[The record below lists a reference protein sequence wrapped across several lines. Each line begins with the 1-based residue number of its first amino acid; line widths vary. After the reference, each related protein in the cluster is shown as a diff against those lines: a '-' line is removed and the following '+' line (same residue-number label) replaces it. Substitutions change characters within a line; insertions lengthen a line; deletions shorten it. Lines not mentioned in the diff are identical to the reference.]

1 MEEKERERQRYGRNK
16 ATVVNK
22 HLLESGEFRRKFD
35 MITDDVVIN
44 RNLYQLAKKMLLHR
58 SGTKYEDMY
67 WLNQETGEIVASET
81 QMYTEEEITYSH
93 KTKYTLKQ
101 QTGLVTIHSHPMG
114 LPPSVDDFNANYKY
128 GYCFGV
134 VVGHNCRVFV
144 YESKEWINELYFS
157 IVIAQYRRLGYN
169 EYEAEI
175 KAICH
180 CMERY
185 NITFKEVTLDVE

>member
-1 MEEKERERQRYGRNK
+1 
-16 ATVVNK
+16 
-22 HLLESGEFRRKFD
+22 

-81 QMYTEEEITYSH
+81 QMYTEEEITYSN
-93 KTKYTLKQ
+93 KTKYTLKR

-128 GYCFGV
+128 GYCFGG
-134 VVGHNCRVFV
+134 VVGHNCRVFFTRV
-144 YESKEWINELYFS
+144 RNGLMSCIFPLPLHS
-157 IVIAQYRRLGYN
+157 IVDLDIMSKRLRLKLSVIAWRDITLPLRR
-169 EYEAEI
+169 
-175 KAICH
+175 
-180 CMERY
+180 
-185 NITFKEVTLDVE
+185 